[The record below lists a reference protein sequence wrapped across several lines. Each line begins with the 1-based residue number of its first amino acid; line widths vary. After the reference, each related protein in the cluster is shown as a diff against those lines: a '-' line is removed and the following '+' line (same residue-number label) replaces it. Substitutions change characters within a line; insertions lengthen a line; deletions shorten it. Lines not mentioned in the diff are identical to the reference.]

1 MSRNDRSPKSRAGII
16 GALWVTAL
24 LAPVAGLRGDV
35 PPEAVREQRRQQIAG
50 MSKSERARLKKN
62 FEKFNKLPPQQQEKL
77 RQLDRDLKQNE
88 DLRPVMKDYMD
99 WLDTLSVGERGDLR
113 AETAPDHRAAL
124 VRSLV
129 DEQHRRIDLE
139 RGRLGP
145 RRLALDSADLDTVLG
160 DIEDQTLKRNLRSS
174 QQVAELKSKK
184 ELARHVGVLELAFA
198 RKPESR
204 EQPPFWTFEP
214 ELINEII
221 ARIANNEHRKFAEG
235 GMTPLERQ
243 GRLFSLISF
252 GVMAEYDKL
261 PKPDEETL
269 VRFLAELNQSQR
281 DEILRLTDT
290 ARQKRR
296 ILDRYMEAHPTEYPK
311 PPWEAINVGPFARG
325 PWSPRGGGRGRGGMD
340 GQGPGGRGGFGRDG
354 QPDGGGFRGG
364 ERRGPDRGKPV
375 P

>member
-1 MSRNDRSPKSRAGII
+1 MSRNDRSPKARAGII
-16 GALWVTAL
+16 GALWLTTL
-24 LAPVAGLRGDV
+24 LAPVAGVRGDV

-62 FEKFNKLPPQQQEKL
+62 FEKFNRLPPQEQERL
-77 RQLDRDLKQNE
+77 RKLDRDLRQNE
-88 DLRPVMKDYMD
+88 DLRPVMKDYID

-113 AETAPDHRAAL
+113 SETAPDHRAAL

-129 DEQHRRIDLE
+129 DEQHRRIDVD
-139 RGRLGP
+139 RGRQGS
-145 RRLALDSADLDTVLG
+145 RRLALDSADLDSVLG
-160 DIEDQTLKRNLRSS
+160 DIEDQTIKRSLRNS
-174 QQVAELKSKK
+174 QQIAELKTKK

-198 RKPESR
+198 RKPDSR

-221 ARIANNEHRKFAEG
+221 ARIANSEHRKFADG
-235 GMTPLERQ
+235 GTTPQEKQ
-243 GRLFSLISF
+243 GRLFSLICF
-252 GVMAEYDKL
+252 GVMAEFDKL

-296 ILDRYMEAHPTEYPK
+296 ILDKYMEAHPDEYPK
-311 PPWEAINVGPFARG
+311 PPWEAINAGPFARG
-325 PWSPRGGGRGRGGMD
+325 AWSPRGR
-340 GQGPGGRGGFGRDG
+340 GPGTRGGFGREG
-354 QPDGGGFRGG
+354 QPDGGFRGG
-364 ERRGPDRGKPV
+364 ERRGQDRGDRGKPS